1 MPDPPMTSILL
12 LCDDLFFT
20 SRVAVAADAHGMGL
34 KAARDS
40 DALLTLAHV
49 EAPGLVLIDL
59 GNPGLSIHDL
69 LKSLHS
75 ACATMPPVV
84 AYGAHVD
91 VAGLRAA
98 RAAGCDLVLPR
109 SAFVEQLPRQLKD
122 WAARMHPA
130 S

>member
-1 MPDPPMTSILL
+1 MSNLLMTSILL

-40 DALLTLAHV
+40 AAFETLART
-49 EAPGLVLIDL
+49 ESPTLVLIDL
-59 GNPGLSIHDL
+59 GNPGLSIQDL
-69 LKSLHS
+69 LTRLPT
-75 ACATMPPVV
+75 ACATMPRVV
-84 AYGAHVD
+84 AFGAHVD

-98 RAAGCDLVLPR
+98 RDAGCDLVLPR
-109 SAFVEQLPRQLKD
+109 SAFVEQLPKKVAE
-122 WAARMHPA
+122 WAV

>member
-1 MPDPPMTSILL
+1 MPDLLMTSILL

-34 KAARDS
+34 KVARDS
-40 DALLTLAHV
+40 AAFATLARS
-49 EAPGLVLIDL
+49 ESPTLALIDL
-59 GNPGLSIHDL
+59 GNPGLSIQEL
-69 LKSLHS
+69 LTSLRTT
-75 ACATMPPVV
+75 CATMPRVV

-98 RAAGCDLVLPR
+98 REAGCDLVLPR
-109 SAFVEQLPRQLKD
+109 SAFVEQLPQKVKE
-122 WAARMHPA
+122 WAI